1 VAARPA
7 APRTPKAAGARAH
20 EAGGPPAQE
29 AGGAPAQEAGD
40 AFQRARRPEQKEQR
54 REAILAAAADLA
66 RRDGVR
72 AVSLSDIARA
82 VGIHKSAL
90 LRYFETR
97 EQIFLELTG
106 RFWRDWQEATAS
118 ALADVSPGDADA
130 VAATLASSFVERPLL
145 CDLIPHTALNLE
157 RHASVDAVHAYKLTS
172 LGAVDAVAAAL
183 AAPLPDLSDDGRRE
197 LVSYVALLAGSMYQ
211 IATPPQPLADLYER
225 EPRLGHSLLDL
236 DARLT
241 RAARVAVAGI
251 TALR

>member
-1 VAARPA
+1 MA
-7 APRTPKAAGARAH
+7 T
-20 EAGGPPAQE
+20 E
-29 AGGAPAQEAGD
+29 

-72 AVSLSDIARA
+72 AVTLSEIARA

-106 RFWRDWQEATAS
+106 REWGAWQEATTA
-118 ALADVSPGDADA
+118 ALAELPPGEPDA
-130 VAATLASSFVERPLL
+130 VAIALATSFVSRPLL

-157 RHASVDAVHAYKLTS
+157 RHVSVEAVHAYKLTS

-183 AAPLPDLSDDGRRE
+183 AVPLPNLADDHRRE
-197 LVSYVALLAGSMYQ
+197 LVSYVALLAGSMFQ
-211 IATPPQPLADLYER
+211 IATPPKPLADLYKR
-225 EPRLGHSLLDL
+225 EPKLGHSLLDL

-241 RAARVAVAGI
+241 RAARVTIAGI
-251 TALR
+251 AALR

>member
-1 VAARPA
+1 MATESRSG
-7 APRTPKAAGARAH
+7 KG
-20 EAGGPPAQE
+20 AGGSE
-29 AGGAPAQEAGD
+29 H
-40 AFQRARRPEQKEQR
+40 FQRARRPEQKEQR

-72 AVSLSDIARA
+72 EVTLSEIARA

-106 RFWRDWQEATAS
+106 REWGAWREATTT
-118 ALADVSPGDADA
+118 ALAGVEVGDADA
-130 VAATLASSFVERPLL
+130 VAGALAGSFVRRPLL

-157 RHASVDAVHAYKLTS
+157 RHASVEAVHAYKLTS

-183 AAPLPDLSDDGRRE
+183 AVPLPDLTDDGRRE
-197 LVSYVALLAGSMYQ
+197 LVSYVALLAGSMFQ
-211 IATPPQPLADLYER
+211 IATPPPPLADLYKR

-241 RAARVAVAGI
+241 RAARVAIAGL
-251 TALR
+251 TTLKC